1 MSWSDN
7 GWLGSAI
14 MIHERVLSI
23 GHDHPALAGHFPG
36 SPVVPGVVLL
46 NEVLDT
52 LRCGAAAALM
62 VTGLPIVKFS
72 SPLRPGE
79 VVTIRVDEEGT
90 GQATFSCRVDGRLV
104 ASGAI
109 EFRSDTAAQAGR
121 V

>member
-1 MSWSDN
+1 MV
-7 GWLGSAI
+7 
-14 MIHERVLSI
+14 HEREWSI
-23 GHDHPALAGHFPG
+23 SHDHPSLAGHFPG
-36 SPVVPGVVLL
+36 YPVVPGVVLL

-52 LRCGAAAALM
+52 LRRGSVAPLL

-79 VVTIRVDEEGT
+79 VVTIRVEEDASAR
-90 GQATFSCRVDGRLV
+90 ATFLCQVDARLI

-109 EFRSDTAAQAGR
+109 EFTSDTAIQAER